1 MFVSSLAQGH
11 PASDT
16 NTNTGLYI
24 TDERFPGHYREHVV
38 KENPAVT
45 SNKNYLTGYTNS
57 HFQPNVNALKT
68 VELSIVTSGFSSNA
82 TSWYAGE
89 WGAWRNWFG
98 KNSSMAVHPSVQ
110 LHLDTNIIEMGYEYE
125 FDNLWEKVMGN
136 KLVST
141 IDQAASNA
149 RMFADAVGNHDSAQA
164 GLMISKYRNIPVL
177 KGVSSLNL
185 PSSLK
190 FEFSFGSAG
199 IFSGEEEVVKPILV
213 LARALAPTLS
223 YNSKTGKYDGNF
235 VIGNAPSNEY
245 ALAKV
250 VQGIWQ
256 NLTGAKSQ
264 EDVKNMTKDQIN
276 NKFMVGDNDDIK
288 EEMASATGG
297 NFVRN
302 SDKTETTSMVETVST
317 AVAQKLTQLQNAIH
331 DAFDSAAKELL
342 ETHDAF
348 KGVRLRIGRLALPAM
363 IVKKVNFNFDFEKI
377 DEYGFPYKGTLTL
390 DGLET
395 ATVATSGSLGWLE

>member
-125 FDNLWEKVMGN
+125 FENLWEKVMGN
-136 KLVST
+136 KIVST

-149 RMFADAVGNHDSAQA
+149 RMFADAVDENHNSAQA

-177 KGVSSLNL
+177 KGVSSFNI

-256 NLTGAKSQ
+256 NLTGVKQGEDANSQ
-264 EDVKNMTKDQIN
+264 ELFKIQGSGKDDLNAELSGQL
-276 NKFMVGDNDDIK
+276 
-288 EEMASATGG
+288 GG
-297 NFVRN
+297 NVT
-302 SDKTETTSMVETVST
+302 TETEKKSMIETVST
-317 AVAQKLTQLQNAIH
+317 AVAQKLTELQNAIH
-331 DAFDSAAKELL
+331 DAFDSAAKSLL
-342 ETHDAF
+342 ENNGVF
-348 KGVRLRIGRLALPAM
+348 KGIRLRIGRLALPPM

>member
-82 TSWYAGE
+82 ASWYAGE

-110 LHLDTNIIEMGYEYE
+110 LRLDTNVIEMGYEYE
-125 FDNLWEKVMGN
+125 FENLWEKVMGN
-136 KLVST
+136 KIVST

-149 RMFADAVGNHDSAQA
+149 RMFADAVGENHNSAQA

-177 KGVSSLNL
+177 KGVSSFNI

-190 FEFSFGSAG
+190 FEFNFGSAG

-223 YNSKTGKYDGNF
+223 YNSTTGKYDGNF

-250 VQGIWQ
+250 VQGIWG
-256 NLTGAKSQ
+256 NLTDKDGKIQYNNDVNAD
-264 EDVKNMTKDQIN
+264 EDLQ
-276 NKFMVGDNDDIK
+276 
-288 EEMASATGG
+288 EEMAGQMGG
-297 NFVRN
+297 NYVRQ
-302 SDKTETTSMVETVST
+302 KEKQQETTMIETVSGT
-317 AVAQKLTQLQNAIH
+317 VAKALTDLQNKIH
-331 DAFDSAAKELL
+331 DAFDAAAKELL
-342 ETHDAF
+342 ETHDVF
-348 KGVRLRIGRLALPAM
+348 KGIRLRIGRLALPPM
-363 IVKKVNFNFDFEKI
+363 IIKKVNFNFDFEKI